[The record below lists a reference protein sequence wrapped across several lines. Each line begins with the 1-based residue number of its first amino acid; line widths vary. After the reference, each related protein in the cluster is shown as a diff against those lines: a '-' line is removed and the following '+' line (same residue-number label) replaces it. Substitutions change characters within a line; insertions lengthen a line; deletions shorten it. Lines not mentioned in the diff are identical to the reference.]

1 MGGLC
6 DRKNPD
12 IVCQDALEIVNLL
25 GLCSDCSVSLSAYFT
40 IFMAKWPEDNVKL
53 TADEGIV

>member
-1 MGGLC
+1 
-6 DRKNPD
+6 
-12 IVCQDALEIVNLL
+12 VNLFLNREDLDLL

-53 TADEGIV
+53 IKLMRELFRELLIESLHV